1 MKMLILLAAFL
12 FHSCSTNYNDVE
24 LSDISEFEIKIYELC
39 KSNNPEIIDS
49 IKKTG
54 KLDDEG
60 DKNLSLL
67 IEEFKK
73 NFKK

>member
-1 MKMLILLAAFL
+1 MIAQ
-12 FHSCSTNYNDVE
+12 
-24 LSDISEFEIKIYELC
+24 IKVYELC
-39 KSNNPEIIDS
+39 KSNNSEIIDS

-73 NFKK
+73 SFKK

>member
-1 MKMLILLAAFL
+1 MSVPEQVISIYCGVKGYLD
-12 FHSCSTNYNDVE
+12 DVE
-24 LSDISEFEIKIYELC
+24 LSDISEFEIKVYELC
-39 KSNNPEIIDS
+39 KSNNSEIIDS

-73 NFKK
+73 SFKK

>member
-1 MKMLILLAAFL
+1 MSVPEQVISIYCGVKGYLD
-12 FHSCSTNYNDVE
+12 DVE
-24 LSDISEFEIKIYELC
+24 LSDISEFEIKVYELC

-54 KLDDEG
+54 KLDDED

-73 NFKK
+73 SFKK

>member
-1 MKMLILLAAFL
+1 MSVPEQVISIYCGVKGYLD
-12 FHSCSTNYNDVE
+12 DVE
-24 LSDISEFEIKIYELC
+24 LSDISEFEIKVYELC

-73 NFKK
+73 SFKK